1 MHSDSQSDAVDEKRA
16 QAHVDKVSSRDVDTA
31 AQLIAGTQTTTL
43 HPGEA
48 LRVRYAK
55 LQLSLIT
62 FVRGRLSRISLI
74 SCHVQ
79 AQDRQTHSPFDVQ

>member
-1 MHSDSQSDAVDEKRA
+1 MHSGSQSDVVDEKRA

-43 HPGEA
+43 HPDEA
-48 LRVRYAK
+48 LRVRYAT

-62 FVRGRLSRISLI
+62 FIRLSRIYLI
-74 SCHVQ
+74 GCHVQ
-79 AQDRQTHSPFDVQ
+79 TQDRQTHSPFDVQ